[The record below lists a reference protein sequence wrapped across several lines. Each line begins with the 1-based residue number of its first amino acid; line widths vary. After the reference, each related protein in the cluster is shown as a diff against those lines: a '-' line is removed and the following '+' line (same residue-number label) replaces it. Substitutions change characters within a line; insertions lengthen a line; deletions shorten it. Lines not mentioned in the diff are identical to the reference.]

1 MCLKQKKYVICDF
14 RSARLR
20 DEKEAASQ
28 EKTVFADKGTKWQQ
42 SWTESDENFALS
54 YPQNAHPADL
64 VSAMTP
70 PLTPSWSKLF
80 SRDQKLNI
88 VFLGGRRSICSC
100 QCFQGFYLET
110 RHGNVHFSQHFFQD
124 CSLRG
129 RRRMFI
135 KRARGTREGKSSA
148 PLLFSPHARARGF
161 SKFLPSP

>member
-1 MCLKQKKYVICDF
+1 MICDF

-20 DEKEAASQ
+20 DEKEAESQ

-42 SWTESDENFALS
+42 SWIESDENFCTFL
-54 YPQNAHPADL
+54 PTECPFRGFGT
-64 VSAMTP
+64 AMTP
-70 PLTPSWSKLF
+70 PLTPPWSKLF